1 MAHATSSW
9 DSGRT
14 VYSPEH
20 EAFREQVRRFLT
32 REMDQHGTRWEDE
45 GITDRA
51 FWLRAGEQGLLAPQV
66 TEAWGGP
73 GLDVSF
79 NFLISEEIAYAGAP
93 NGFQTHSDVCI
104 DYLLHY
110 ATDELK
116 ARWLPGTVDGSAI
129 AAIAMTEPGAGS
141 DLRGIRTKARR
152 EGDEF
157 VVSGSK
163 TYISNGQN
171 CDFVLTALKTDA
183 MPDRLS
189 LLLIETDREGFRRGR
204 NLDKIG
210 QHSADTSELF
220 FDEVRVP
227 ASNLIGAE
235 GAGLSMLIRQLPQER
250 LSIAVSSQAGAQ
262 RAYDEAL
269 AFVRDRKAF
278 GKSVIEFQNTRFV
291 LAEMKSQLQVG
302 WAHLDWAIARH
313 LAGELTPD
321 EAAAAKLW
329 HTEMQWK
336 IVDAALQLHGGAGYM
351 NEYMI
356 ARLWRDARV
365 QRIYGGTSEIMKEV
379 IGRAL

>member
-1 MAHATSSW
+1 MSYATSTW
-9 DSGRT
+9 DGERGSYG
-14 VYSPEH
+14 PEH
-20 EAFREQVRRFLT
+20 VALRQQVRRFLT
-32 REMDQHGTRWEDE
+32 REMEANGNRWEEE
-45 GITDRA
+45 GITERA
-51 FWLRAGEQGLLAPQV
+51 YWLRCGEQGLLSPQV
-66 TEAWGGP
+66 PEQWGGP
-73 GLDVSF
+73 GLDMSF
-79 NFLISEEIAYAGAP
+79 NLLISEEIAYAAAP
-93 NGFQTHSDVCI
+93 NGPQTHSDVCV

-110 ATDELK
+110 GSEELK

-141 DLRGIRTKARR
+141 DLRGIRTRARQD
-152 EGDEF
+152 GDEF
-157 VVSGSK
+157 VISGSK

-171 CDFVLTALKTDA
+171 CDFVIVALKTEA
-183 MPDRLS
+183 MPERLS
-189 LLLIETDREGFRRGR
+189 LVLVETTREGFRRGR

-210 QHSADTSELF
+210 QSSADTSELF

-227 ASNLIGAE
+227 VANMLGQE
-235 GAGLSMLIRQLPQER
+235 GAGLSMLVGQLPQER
-250 LSIAVSSQAGAQ
+250 LSIAAASQAGAQ

-269 AFVRDRKAF
+269 AFVRERKAF
-278 GKSVIEFQNTRFV
+278 GKTVLDFQNTRFV

-329 HTEMQWK
+329 HSETQWK